1 MPSEVDLNSFDGNNN
16 LVGAFYQSGYLTI
29 KDFDGEY
36 YRLGHSEQA
45 RWRKVLRSF
54 MVPYYVGRSHAQV
67 MTFVQLEMEVD
78 AGNPDAFLT
87 RIRRLLA
94 SVAADMQPN
103 QVEHNYRN
111 MLFLLFK
118 VTGGGGAHGG
128 AHQRRPH

>member
-1 MPSEVDLNSFDGNNN
+1 
-16 LVGAFYQSGYLTI
+16 
-29 KDFDGEY
+29 
-36 YRLGHSEQA
+36 
-45 RWRKVLRSF
+45 
-54 MVPYYVGRSHAQV
+54 
-67 MTFVQLEMEVD
+67 MEVD

-118 VTGGGGAHGG
+118 VTGVEVHMEEPTSAGRIDMVVRTDKYVYVMEFKLNQSAEKAMRQITDKHYADSYLGGPQQVFRIGVNFAEETRNIDDWTIEKG
-128 AHQRRPH
+128 